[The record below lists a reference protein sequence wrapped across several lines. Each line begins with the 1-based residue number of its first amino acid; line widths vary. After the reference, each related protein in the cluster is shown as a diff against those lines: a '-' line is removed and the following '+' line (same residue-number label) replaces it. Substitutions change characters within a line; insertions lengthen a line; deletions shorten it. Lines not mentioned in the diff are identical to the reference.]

1 MLPSIRILSTSPQ
14 QGQMLQ
20 SITIQNII
28 SQGQMFFG
36 RNSPISNSGSLF
48 SSVNTTFGQ
57 TPIVFERRCFFGLL
71 LPFSFPSFPA
81 SIVVSAFPVSCL
93 SFILFF
99 SAFNDFFIFLSFL
112 CLFCPPP
119 PKTTK
124 MTKITTFARYEY
136 SQSSHNRG
144 RHSG

>member
-1 MLPSIRILSTSPQ
+1 MLPSIRILSAFP

-20 SITIQNII
+20 SITIQNT
-28 SQGQMFFG
+28 SPQGQMFFG

-57 TPIVFERRCFFGLL
+57 TPIVFERRCFFGLFYCHSLFLRFLPQL
-71 LPFSFPSFPA
+71 LSQLFLFPAFPSF
-81 SIVVSAFPVSCL
+81 F
-93 SFILFF
+93 
-99 SAFNDFFIFLSFL
+99 SFL
-112 CLFCPPP
+112 PSTISSYSCPFSVYIVLPPP
-119 PKTTK
+119 NTK
-124 MTKITTFARYEY
+124 MTKITTLARYEY